1 VIARGIDVTDVSH
14 VINVDVP
21 ENPELYTHRIGRTG
35 RADKD
40 GIAITFVASYEE
52 EDFQKIQ
59 DFMSMEVPEAP
70 MPEGVEVTDIMIAD
84 ERPVVSMPNMEKK
97 NPVKTESG
105 GAFHEKKLK
114 NLKVNMKLSR
124 GDKMKLK
131 YGKPKKRR
139 NN

>member
-1 VIARGIDVTDVSH
+1 
-14 VINVDVP
+14 
-21 ENPELYTHRIGRTG
+21 
-35 RADKD
+35 
-40 GIAITFVASYEE
+40 
-52 EDFQKIQ
+52 
-59 DFMSMEVPEAP
+59 
-70 MPEGVEVTDIMIAD
+70 
-84 ERPVVSMPNMEKK
+84 MEKK
-97 NPVKTESG
+97 NPVKIDSG